1 MPKRSQ
7 ILLKPVGIIKKTYN
21 VSYKYQLKAG
31 MAFKTKIWHVD
42 FPNLIRHQKI
52 NPLSKW

>member
-7 ILLKPVGIIKKTYN
+7 ILLKPVGIIKKTNN
-21 VSYKYQLKAG
+21 VSYKYQPKVG